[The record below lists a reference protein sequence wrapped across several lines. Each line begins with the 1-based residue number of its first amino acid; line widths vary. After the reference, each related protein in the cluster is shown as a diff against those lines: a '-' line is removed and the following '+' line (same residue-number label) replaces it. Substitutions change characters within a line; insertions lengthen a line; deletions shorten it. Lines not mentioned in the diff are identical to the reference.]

1 LADRVKVLNESSLVD
16 TGAGSIG
23 FYRVPQMS
31 TSDTTTLSDFA
42 TVSAASAYRGDTL
55 ASVTVTVAT
64 NVVTLTQAAMTNV
77 KVYILAVG
85 TR

>member
-1 LADRVKVLNESSLVD
+1 MADRVKVLCETALQD
-16 TGAGSIG
+16 TGAGSAG
-23 FYRVPQMS
+23 FYRVPQIS
-31 TSDTTTLSDFA
+31 TSDTVTLSDFT